1 MDLKE
6 RLHTDLYLP
15 DYIKSACI
23 KWVYLSRYTYIG
35 FPAWI
40 GVAAVLAFEH
50 LLDWMSFKQTWKPYQ
65 LLSSHSVWPLVS
77 QKRDELKQKA
87 SIRLHWFVKDGISEL
102 SVTMHTTHVN
112 TRTHPVLLF
121 FNIIITESLPFSG
134 FRTPQRQLDGFCL
147 FCLLIYC
154 KKGNM
159 NLHNE
164 VVLRVNADSLF
175 PYFDWFCICNG
186 YPKHFCK
193 CNFYLDE
200 LRL

>member
-1 MDLKE
+1 MSE
-6 RLHTDLYLP
+6 FVQI
-15 DYIKSACI
+15 YIYWYSCMNRFSSG
-23 KWVYLSRYTYIG
+23 LSVCLTK
-35 FPAWI
+35 
-40 GVAAVLAFEH
+40 
-50 LLDWMSFKQTWKPYQ
+50 MSFKQMWKPYR
-65 LLSSHSVWPLVS
+65 LLSSHSAWPLMS

-121 FNIIITESLPFSG
+121 FNIIIRESLPFSG
-134 FRTPQRQLDGFCL
+134 FRIPQRQLDGFCL

-164 VVLRVNADSLF
+164 VVLRVNADSLL
-175 PYFDWFCICNG
+175 PYSDWFCICNG

-200 LRL
+200 LRM